1 MMIDYT
7 TLVIFIPTFFFV
19 SITPGMCMTL
29 ALTLGMS
36 IGVKR
41 TLWMMLGELIGV
53 AAVAIAAVVGVASI
67 MLKYPGV
74 FAVVKYVGGAYL
86 AYVGIQMWLSKGRM
100 SLSSSQE
107 PVNIGRLTLFN
118 QGLFT
123 AISNPKGWAFMVSLL
138 PPFINTELAI
148 TPQLIVLVCVIMVSE
163 FTCMMLYAS
172 GGKTLRI
179 FLSKGDNVKLMN
191 RIAGTLMAAVGVWLA
206 LS

>member
-1 MMIDYT
+1 MIDYT
-7 TLVIFIPTFFFV
+7 SLVIFIPTFFFV

-36 IGVKR
+36 IGVRR
-41 TLWMMLGELIGV
+41 TMWMMLGELIGV
-53 AAVAIAAVVGVASI
+53 AAVAIAAVIGVASV
-67 MLKYPGV
+67 MLKYPDI
-74 FAVVKYVGGAYL
+74 FAVVKYLGGAYL

-100 SLSSSQE
+100 SLTNNEE
-107 PVNIGRLTLFN
+107 PSDISRLTLFN

-138 PPFINTELAI
+138 PPFINTQLDI
-148 TPQLIVLVCVIMVSE
+148 TPQLMVLLSVIMISE
-163 FTCMMLYAS
+163 FICMMLYAS
-172 GGKTLRI
+172 GGKTLRV

-191 RIAGTLMAAVGVWLA
+191 RVAGTLMVAVGIWLA

>member
-1 MMIDYT
+1 MIDYT
-7 TLVIFIPTFFFV
+7 SLVIFIPTFFFV

-36 IGVKR
+36 IGVRR
-41 TLWMMLGELIGV
+41 TMWMMLGELIGV
-53 AAVAIAAVVGVASI
+53 AAVAIAAVIGVASV
-67 MLKYPGV
+67 MLKYPDI
-74 FAVVKYVGGAYL
+74 FAVVKYLGGAYL

-100 SLSSSQE
+100 SLTNNEE
-107 PVNIGRLTLFN
+107 PSDISRLTLFN

-138 PPFINTELAI
+138 PPFINTQLDI
-148 TPQLIVLVCVIMVSE
+148 TPQLMVLLSVIMISE
-163 FTCMMLYAS
+163 FVCMMLYAS
-172 GGKTLRI
+172 GGKTLRV

-191 RIAGTLMAAVGVWLA
+191 RVAGTLMVAVGIWLA

>member
-1 MMIDYT
+1 MIDYT

-36 IGVKR
+36 IGIKR

-53 AAVAIAAVVGVASI
+53 AAVAIAAVVGVASV
-67 MLKYPGV
+67 MLKYPDV
-74 FAVVKYVGGAYL
+74 FAVVKYLGGAYL
-86 AYVGIQMWLSKGRM
+86 VYVGVQMWLSKGRM
-100 SLSSSQE
+100 SLSSTQE
-107 PVNIGRLTLFN
+107 PANIGRLTLFN

-138 PPFINTELAI
+138 PPFINTQLAI
-148 TPQLIVLVCVIMVSE
+148 TPQLMVLVGVIMVSE

-191 RIAGTLMAAVGVWLA
+191 RIAGTLMAAVGIWLA